1 MLNVLLT
8 HLLVGLALL
17 VAGRP
22 LGRRAFLVGAVAP
35 VAALAWLAGR
45 LGAVLDG
52 DAVRQHVTWIP
63 VLDLGVEV
71 RIDGFAALLV
81 LVVAGIGVGVFVYAH
96 GYFDSEADAERAA
109 RLAGLLV
116 LFSGAMLGVVSA
128 DNVLVLYG
136 AWELTSVLSFLLV
149 GDRFRDPAA
158 RAAATQAILVT
169 GAGGL
174 CLLLGL
180 IMLGRAAGTYRLSAI
195 LAEPPSGT
203 VTGVAL
209 VLVAIGAFT
218 KSAQYPFHGWLPGA
232 MVAPT
237 PISAYLHSATMV
249 KAGVYLIA
257 RFAPAFAATAPA
269 WRWLVVGVGLW
280 SMVAG
285 GVRALREHDL
295 KVVLAFGTISQLG
308 FMVALF
314 GLGLDAT
321 TFAACAVLAAHAVF
335 KAALFMVVGVVD
347 HGFGTRD
354 VRAIPRQA
362 GPGWR
367 GTRAVAVLS
376 ALSMAGVPFTL
387 GFVAKEAALA
397 AAADGGVGGT
407 AAVTVAL
414 VVGSA
419 LTAAYSF
426 RVAAGVLGRLEV
438 PAGGAGHEEAAHEGA
453 VPEGAVPEGADAPHA
468 PAATFVAVPLLLAGL
483 TVAFGL
489 APGPLDA
496 LVGASAASLV
506 GSAVPKHLAA
516 WHGINLAL
524 GLSAVALAT
533 GAVLFEAG
541 RRGRLPWR
549 RVRRLPSGDALYHG
563 SVAAITAT
571 AARVTGLVQV
581 GSMPVY
587 LGVILTTVTVVPLA
601 VLVAGGGLAGDW
613 PTLVDHGA
621 QVPIVAVMLGA
632 AIGTAVLRHRLSVAL
647 LLGVVGYAMAG
658 LFVVHGAPDLALTQ
672 AAVETLTTVLFV
684 LTLRRLPTRFE
695 RRSTRATRWLR
706 IAVSTG
712 VGVTVFALALAAAQ
726 NPLARVV
733 SGEMVAR
740 SLPDANG
747 ANVVNVILV
756 DFRGW
761 TRSVRSAWWPWPPS
775 ARGPGPGRST
785 AFAGHPFGRRGAA
798 RRRSGRRPA
807 AGPAGTVRHV
817 FVDAVVRVLVLIAL
831 VVSVYLLVAGHND
844 PGGGFVGGLVA
855 GAAVALRYIAGGIDD
870 VRSMVRPQPWTILGA
885 GLVTAAVTAAVPV
898 LFGRPVL
905 DNGYWTIDPPLLD
918 PIGVSSALA
927 FDLGVYL
934 VVVGLVF
941 MAFEAFGDE
950 PRRFPS

>member
-35 VAALAWLAGR
+35 VAALAWLAGQ

-52 DAVRQHVTWIP
+52 AAVRQHITWIP

-96 GYFDSEADAERAA
+96 GYFDGEADAERAA

-180 IMLGRAAGTYRLSAI
+180 VMLGRAAGTYRLSAI

-203 VTGVAL
+203 LTGVAL

-295 KVVLAFGTISQLG
+295 KLVLAFGTISQLG

-438 PAGGAGHEEAAHEGA
+438 PAGGAGHEEA
-453 VPEGAVPEGADAPHA
+453 VPEGAVPEGADAPHP

-549 RVRRLPSGDALYHG
+549 RVWRLPSGDALDHG
-563 SVAAITAT
+563 SVAAITAA
-571 AARVTGLVQV
+571 AARVT
-581 GSMPVY
+581 
-587 LGVILTTVTVVPLA
+587 
-601 VLVAGGGLAGDW
+601 
-613 PTLVDHGA
+613 
-621 QVPIVAVMLGA
+621 
-632 AIGTAVLRHRLSVAL
+632 
-647 LLGVVGYAMAG
+647 
-658 LFVVHGAPDLALTQ
+658 
-672 AAVETLTTVLFV
+672 
-684 LTLRRLPTRFE
+684 
-695 RRSTRATRWLR
+695 
-706 IAVSTG
+706 
-712 VGVTVFALALAAAQ
+712 
-726 NPLARVV
+726 
-733 SGEMVAR
+733 
-740 SLPDANG
+740 
-747 ANVVNVILV
+747 
-756 DFRGW
+756 
-761 TRSVRSAWWPWPPS
+761 
-775 ARGPGPGRST
+775 
-785 AFAGHPFGRRGAA
+785 
-798 RRRSGRRPA
+798 
-807 AGPAGTVRHV
+807 
-817 FVDAVVRVLVLIAL
+817 
-831 VVSVYLLVAGHND
+831 
-844 PGGGFVGGLVA
+844 
-855 GAAVALRYIAGGIDD
+855 
-870 VRSMVRPQPWTILGA
+870 
-885 GLVTAAVTAAVPV
+885 
-898 LFGRPVL
+898 
-905 DNGYWTIDPPLLD
+905 
-918 PIGVSSALA
+918 
-927 FDLGVYL
+927 
-934 VVVGLVF
+934 
-941 MAFEAFGDE
+941 
-950 PRRFPS
+950 